1 MKHIA
6 LRSLLIT
13 ASFSALPLTFSPLA
27 AEPVVVAGTGARV
40 VNGIAATVNGLV
52 VTQKEVAILM
62 APIVG
67 QLTAQFPRRGSEF
80 EKKVKEAHDKI
91 LDELIDRELVMSEF
105 KHIGGKLRPEA
116 INEEIDRQINTDYNG
131 NKTKFRDELSKARLT
146 MASYREMTERKMI
159 VQAMRASKFNDVAP
173 PLPHEIQQEYNT
185 VKLSLRDINGDKIT
199 FQKIYIPAVDP
210 KSPGSSPDTQL
221 ALAEDLVKQ
230 IKEGG
235 SLEELA
241 KKHSRD
247 AYAEKG
253 GRQDLVPRTDL
264 APEFA
269 NLIMDPP
276 EGTIIGPLMDPRGL
290 TIVKVISKSYGPVPP
305 LSKVHAQIEQ
315 RVSRQKTAERYDR
328 WIKNLRAKA
337 LISKKN

>member
-6 LRSLLIT
+6 LRSLLIK
-13 ASFSALPLTFSPLA
+13 ASISALPLTFSPLA
-27 AEPVVVAGTGARV
+27 AEPVVVAGTAARV

-80 EKKVKEAHDKI
+80 EKKVKQAHDKI

-105 KHIGGKLRPEA
+105 KQIGGKLRPEA

-131 NKTKFRDELSKARLT
+131 NKIKFRDELSKARLT

-159 VQAMRASKFNDVAP
+159 VQAMRSSKFSDAAP
-173 PLPHEIQQEYNT
+173 PLPQEIQTEYNA
-185 VKLSLRDINGDKIT
+185 VKLSVRDINGDKIT

-210 KSPGSSPDTQL
+210 KTPGSAPDSQL

-230 IKEGG
+230 IKAGG
-235 SLEELA
+235 SFEELA

-253 GRQDLVPRTDL
+253 GLQDSVPRTDL

-276 EGTIIGPLMDPRGL
+276 EGSIIGPLMDPRGL

-305 LSKVHAQIEQ
+305 LSKVHDQIEQ

-328 WIKNLRAKA
+328 WIKTLRAKA

>member
-13 ASFSALPLTFSPLA
+13 ASFSALPVAYSPLT

-67 QLTAQFPRRGSEF
+67 QLTAQFPRRGPEF

-105 KHIGGKLRPEA
+105 KTIGGKIRPQA
-116 INEEIDRQINTDYNG
+116 VTEEIERQISTDYNG
-131 NKTKFRDELSKARLT
+131 SKTKFREELAKARLT
-146 MASYREMTERKMI
+146 MASYEQMTERKMI
-159 VQAMRASKFNDVAP
+159 VQAMRASKFSAIAP
-173 PLPHEIQQEYNT
+173 PLPHEIQKEYNA
-185 VKLSLRDINGDKIT
+185 VKLTLRDINGDKIT

-210 KSPGSSPDTQL
+210 KNPGSTPDSQL
-221 ALAEDLVKQ
+221 ALAEEIVKQ
-230 IKEGG
+230 IKAGG
-235 SLEELA
+235 SFDELA

-247 AYAEKG
+247 AFAEKG

-305 LSKVHAQIEQ
+305 LSKVHDQIEQ

-328 WIKNLRAKA
+328 WIKTLRAKA